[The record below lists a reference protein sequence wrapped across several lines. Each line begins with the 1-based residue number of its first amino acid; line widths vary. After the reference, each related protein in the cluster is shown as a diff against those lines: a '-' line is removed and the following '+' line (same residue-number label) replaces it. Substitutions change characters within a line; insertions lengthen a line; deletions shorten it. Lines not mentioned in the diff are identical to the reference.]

1 MSRRSWQAL
10 TLLPATLAAGYVTGV
25 FGDWATTV
33 MPALGKTDDRTYI
46 AVLQDLNHAIIYNPF
61 FMPAFMAGLVLTGI
75 AAVLFLRD
83 GGGTH
88 PALPWVAVAFGL
100 QLAGTFITMGVH
112 EPLNEIIRGAG
123 DPANITD
130 PTALRDSFHE
140 TRWVVWHAIRTA
152 ATAAAFGCLA
162 WALVLHGRVDAAATP
177 GPTSHDQATT
187 RPATSTNR

>member
-10 TLLPATLAAGYVTGV
+10 TLLPATLCAGYVTGV

-46 AVLQDLNHAIIYNPF
+46 TLLQDLNDAILNNPL
-61 FMPAFMAGLVLTGI
+61 FMPAFMGGLLLSGI
-75 AAVLFLRD
+75 AAALYLRD

-88 PALPWVAVAFGL
+88 PALPWAAAAFGL

-112 EPLNEIIRGAG
+112 EPLNEIIRSAG
-123 DPANITD
+123 NPTDITD

-140 TRWVVWHAIRTA
+140 TRWVLWHAIRTA

-162 WALVLHGRVDAAATP
+162 WALVLHGRADAAGTP
-177 GPTSHDQATT
+177 GSTSHDQANP
-187 RPATSTNR
+187 RPAALVSR